1 MTYKESSV
9 NSSFV
14 LSQTK
19 LEDDWLPNIDVC
31 VIPCVALGIC
41 FVAGDKKKR
50 KKGSAYATIS
60 ATHKEQLHKLVHN
73 LNTTAPHFVRCI
85 IPNER
90 KCPCEWN

>member
-1 MTYKESSV
+1 MFT
-9 NSSFV
+9 
-14 LSQTK
+14 LGGQT
-19 LEDDWLPNIDVC
+19 
-31 VIPCVALGIC
+31 
-41 FVAGDKKKR
+41 KKR

-90 KCPCEWN
+90 KCPCELPLTTHTDTQLRHIHTYYFTISYFLYLSKYPIQVLWT